1 MRNKLIKGAHLS
13 ERKCREILQLFCEDL
28 TATQIANIS
37 GVSRVTVNN
46 YLKLIRIHIAKFCEE
61 HNPSNR
67 DKGYFFYLPVTN
79 KHKPVNPESGEPA
92 DFRVYYGFYK
102 MGGKIFVD
110 WLESLSKPVLQNFQ
124 KARHN
129 NGSGNGFANMNA
141 SGNGNGN
148 VIGSGSLNG
157 NGSAGASL
165 PASLSRYYAIADV
178 SDWRL
183 YRIDAPEG
191 SPTRLQLDDISGFW
205 GHTKNRLLKFRGL
218 NKNTIYLHIKE
229 CEFRYNYR
237 NEDIL
242 SIILGIINRAP
253 LHPAK
258 W

>member
-61 HNPSNR
+61 HNPSNLE
-67 DKGYFFYLPVTN
+67 KGYFFYLPVMN
-79 KHKPVNPESGEPA
+79 KNKPATEHVEPT
-92 DFRVYYGFYK
+92 DLRVYYGFYK

-110 WLESLSKPVLQNFQ
+110 WLESLSKPVLQSFQ
-124 KARHN
+124 KMRH
-129 NGSGNGFANMNA
+129 A
-141 SGNGNGN
+141 NGNGT
-148 VIGSGSLNG
+148 VAING
-157 NGSAGASL
+157 NAAVNGSAAITTAIPSSL
-165 PASLSRYYAIADV
+165 ARYYAIADC

-183 YRIDAPEG
+183 YRIEAPEG
-191 SPTRLQLDDISGFW
+191 TSSRLQLDDISGFW

-242 SIILGIINRAP
+242 SLILGIINKAP
-253 LHPAK
+253 LHNAK